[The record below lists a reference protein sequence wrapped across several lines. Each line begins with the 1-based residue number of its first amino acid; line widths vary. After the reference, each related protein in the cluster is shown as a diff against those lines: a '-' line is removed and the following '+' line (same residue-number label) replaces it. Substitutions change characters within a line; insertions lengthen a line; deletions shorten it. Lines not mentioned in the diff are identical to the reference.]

1 MLDEALSYVDIPA
14 DLLYENNRPINYITQ
29 VNKYYSEITM
39 CINSACKT
47 TIPYT
52 ARGTSFS
59 DHCVPGWND
68 VVEDKHHAAR
78 AAFLDWVAAGR
89 QRHGPV
95 FMLMSRTR
103 AAFKLALRHCRDHEE
118 MLRANAYANS
128 LASKDFKAFWNGI
141 INKTTLTQQ
150 NMQLLLMDVV
160 VTIIY
165 VLCGVNIFVN
175 CIIL

>member
-68 VVEDKHHAAR
+68 VVAVSYTH
-78 AAFLDWVAAGR
+78 L
-89 QRHGPV
+89 
-95 FMLMSRTR
+95 
-103 AAFKLALRHCRDHEE
+103 
-118 MLRANAYANS
+118 
-128 LASKDFKAFWNGI
+128 
-141 INKTTLTQQ
+141 TLP
-150 NMQLLLMDVV
+150 
-160 VTIIY
+160 TIY
-165 VLCGVNIFVN
+165 SV
-175 CIIL
+175 